1 MTRTPAS
8 DRKDVDAMNSKRK
21 KIILNVVL
29 ALCIV
34 VVVFCV
40 VKIVQSVYEYQNAD
54 KIYSDLTN
62 SMTPPSRTT
71 TEPTN
76 TAAPQNTTSDTALTS
91 DPNSTEPSDTEI
103 TQPAPVPK
111 EAYREWYEQLSA
123 MKESYPDFFGWIYIE
138 FSETETISLPVMKG
152 EDNSYYI
159 DHAYDGTAS
168 TSGAIF
174 ADFRNTDRR
183 ITLNQN
189 ILLYGHNMNNHSMF
203 NLISSRYKKQN
214 IFNTVPIVFYSM
226 EGMYTFNVFSVYNA
240 KAGVDDF
247 DTIGF
252 VEGDLQKFCLEK
264 QTKSF
269 YTKKLTFDN
278 VQTIITL
285 VTCLNYSDDGRVI
298 VHGVLDSY
306 ESYFN

>member
-1 MTRTPAS
+1 
-8 DRKDVDAMNSKRK
+8 MNSKRK
-21 KIILNVVL
+21 KLILNIIL

-34 VVVFCV
+34 VVVYCV
-40 VKIVQSVYEYQNAD
+40 IMIVRSLQEYQRAD
-54 KIYSDLTN
+54 DLYNDLTN
-62 SMTPPSRTT
+62 SITPPPRT
-71 TEPTN
+71 TEPSGT
-76 TAAPQNTTSDTALTS
+76 
-91 DPNSTEPSDTEI
+91 TEPQDTTG
-103 TQPAPVPK
+103 TQTTVPNPGETDPSGKTETSETETTKPEPVPK
-111 EAYREWYEQLSA
+111 EAYREWYEQLSSL
-123 MKESYPDFFGWIYIE
+123 KEANPDLFGWIYIA
-138 FSETETISLPVMKG
+138 FSEKETISLPVMKG
-152 EDNSYYI
+152 DDNSYYI
-159 DHAYDGTAS
+159 DHAYDGTPS

-214 IFNTVPIVFYSM
+214 MFDTVPIIFYSM

-240 KAGVDDF
+240 KAGIDDF

-252 VEGDLQKFCLEK
+252 VDGDLQKFCLDK
-264 QTKSF
+264 QMKSF

-298 VHGVLDSY
+298 VHGVLDGY
-306 ESYFN
+306 ESYFD

>member
-1 MTRTPAS
+1 
-8 DRKDVDAMNSKRK
+8 MNSKRK
-21 KIILNVVL
+21 KIILNIVL
-29 ALCIV
+29 ALCAV
-34 VVVFCV
+34 VIVFCG
-40 VKIVQSVYEYQNAD
+40 VKIVQSLVEYRKAD
-54 KIYSDLTN
+54 QLHEGLDNIK
-62 SMTPPSRTT
+62 PPPRTS
-71 TEPTN
+71 TESTD
-76 TAAPQNTTSDTALTS
+76 TADPQNTTDPKETAS
-91 DPNSTEPSDTEI
+91 DPDDTE
-103 TQPAPVPK
+103 TSVSETAKPEPVPK
-111 EAYREWYEQLSA
+111 EAYREWYEQLST
-123 MKESYPDFFGWIYIE
+123 MKESYPDLFGWIYIE
-138 FSETETISLPVMKG
+138 FSEKDVISLPVMKG
-152 EDNSYYI
+152 DDNSYYI
-159 DHAYDGTAS
+159 DHAYDGTES

-214 IFNTVPIVFYSM
+214 MFETVPIVFYSM

-252 VEGDLQKFCLEK
+252 VDGDLKQFCLDK

-269 YTKKLTFDN
+269 YTKKLTFDD
-278 VQTIITL
+278 VRTIITL

-306 ESYFN
+306 ESYFD